1 MSNYELILGNAKE
14 ALGGLSENSV
24 HAIVTS
30 PPY

>member
-1 MSNYELILGNAKE
+1 MKDYELLHGDVKGV
-14 ALGGLSENSV
+14 LGGMSPNSV